1 MDGEG
6 HAIDNIFIKRLG
18 RTVKYGNIYF
28 QFCTDGQSLRKGL
41 RIYYKFYNAYRFHQS
56 LDYKR
61 LIIIITK
68 KKWHKTKIIFFGFL
82 E

>member
-28 QFCTDGQSLRKGL
+28 QFCTDGQSLRKDL
-41 RIYYKFYNAYRFHQS
+41 
-56 LDYKR
+56 
-61 LIIIITK
+61 
-68 KKWHKTKIIFFGFL
+68 KI
-82 E
+82 